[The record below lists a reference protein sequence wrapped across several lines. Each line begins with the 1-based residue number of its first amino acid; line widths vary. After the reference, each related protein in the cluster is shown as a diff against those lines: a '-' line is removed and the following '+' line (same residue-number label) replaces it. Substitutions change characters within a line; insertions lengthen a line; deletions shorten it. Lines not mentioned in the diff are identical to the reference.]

1 MKRYINSLFILFLS
15 LTVSYSQDAVK
26 SKEFY
31 LDISSYP
38 KRVFTGQKFDIKLK
52 ATILKPKESYDRIIL
67 SYANGKNIDIINKE
81 PEWIQQKDNIFFTK
95 LTFKTQ
101 DTAFTLPK
109 ITVALVK
116 EEQIIDFL
124 SLKLP
129 EITFEKIAVNEE
141 LFSNIIAK
149 ELQVLT
155 VKTKQYNN
163 NTLHTTINLEG
174 LNSNLEDIHL
184 KSYGEQGIKSFDE
197 KYPLQNI
204 FFYVMTPSH
213 IKQITFTYYNTLSK
227 DFVTVNI
234 PVNLEEELVSTQTD
248 LNPYNSSMLLYKQS
262 LSVFFLLL
270 FLVIFIV
277 TKKERYLIFVIVS
290 ILATVYFFIPN
301 KKVVLTKGTDI
312 YILPTNN
319 STIYKKLEKR
329 ELAEVI
335 NEKGQF
341 RKVLFENKNI
351 GWIKEN
357 DIK

>member
-1 MKRYINSLFILFLS
+1 MKPYFRSLFILFIALTLS
-15 LTVSYSQDAVK
+15 FAEDTVKA
-26 SKEFY
+26 KEFY

-38 KRVFTGQKFDIKLK
+38 KRVFTGQKFDITLK
-52 ATILKPKESYDRIIL
+52 ATILKQKEDYEQILL
-67 SYANGKNIDIINKE
+67 SYVNGENIDIISTDPVWE
-81 PEWIQQKDNIFFTK
+81 EEKDNIFFTK
-95 LTFKTQ
+95 LTFKTK
-101 DTAFTLPK
+101 DMKFTLPE

-116 EEQIIDFL
+116 GEEIVDFI

-129 EITFEKIAVNEE
+129 DIVFEKIAVNEE

-149 ELQVLT
+149 DLQVLT

-184 KSYGEQGIKSFDE
+184 KKYEEQGIKSFEE
-197 KYPLQNI
+197 KYPLQNV

-213 IKQITFTYYNTLSK
+213 IKEIKFTYYNTVSK

-262 LSVFFLLL
+262 LSIFFLVL
-270 FLVIFIV
+270 FLAVYIV
-277 TKKERYLIFVIVS
+277 TKKERYLVFLVVS
-290 ILATVYFFIPN
+290 ILATAYFFIPN
-301 KKVVLTKGTDI
+301 KKVVLTKGTNI

-319 STIYKKLEKR
+319 STIYKTLEKR
-329 ELAEVI
+329 ELAEII
-335 NEKGQF
+335 NEKGDF
-341 RKVLFENKNI
+341 RKVLFENQNI
-351 GWIKEN
+351 GWIKED